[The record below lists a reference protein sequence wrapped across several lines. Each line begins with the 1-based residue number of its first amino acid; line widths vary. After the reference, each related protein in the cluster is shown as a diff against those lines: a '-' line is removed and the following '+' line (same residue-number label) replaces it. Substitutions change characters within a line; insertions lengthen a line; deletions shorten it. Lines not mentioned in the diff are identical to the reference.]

1 MEFIHE
7 SSTPLNP
14 NVETFNWVG
23 CLIGVGFEA
32 KTIQEN
38 LVKEKNK

>member
-1 MEFIHE
+1 MEFINE

-14 NVETFNWVG
+14 NVETFNWVAS
-23 CLIGVGFEA
+23 LVSA
-32 KTIQEN
+32 LKQKTIQEN